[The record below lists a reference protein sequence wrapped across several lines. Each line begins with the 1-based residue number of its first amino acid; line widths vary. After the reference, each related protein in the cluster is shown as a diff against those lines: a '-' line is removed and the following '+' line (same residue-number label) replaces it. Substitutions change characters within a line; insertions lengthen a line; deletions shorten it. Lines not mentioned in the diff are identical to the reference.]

1 MKKIIVF
8 AFVFCLFSC
17 ELIKPKQEYRFVYG
31 FENDIGL
38 SGIEIKN
45 TIAVI
50 QERLVNFGVAST
62 VERFGKNQIEVKIKA
77 NELNIKR
84 VDRLIANRGKL
95 EFWELYPG
103 NEFRVFLNDFKI
115 DKEKLGNSTAI
126 DTIIGDKVSLI
137 NLVTSNGYN
146 FGPEIFYF
154 NVSDTTYINNVLF
167 NNSSK
172 VTLPYAKRKVEFLWG
187 IPDASGN
194 VALYAAKSNSENKPP
209 LTGEV
214 ITRARQVFGVT
225 GKPEI
230 AIKMNEEGA
239 LIWER
244 ITGKAFQNRTSIA
257 ITLNDI
263 VYSAPGVTSGAI
275 KGGNSSISGNFTL
288 DQAQDLAAILTAKKT
303 IPKLKLLEQTT
314 IGNK

>member
-50 QERLVNFGVAST
+50 QERLANFGVVST
-62 VERFGKNQIEVKIKA
+62 VECFGKNQIEVKIKA

-84 VDRLIANRGKL
+84 VDRLISNRGKL
-95 EFWELYPG
+95 EFWELYKG
-103 NEFRVFLNDFKI
+103 EEFNTYFFSIDSDENNKNKI
-115 DKEKLGNSTAI
+115 EKENSPQL
-126 DTIIGDKVSLI
+126 SE
-137 NLVTSNGYN
+137 LVTSIGYMGGPVIFN
-146 FGPEIFYF
+146 FKVE
-154 NVSDTTYINNVLF
+154 DTAYL
-167 NNSSK
+167 NSI
-172 VTLPYAKRKVEFLWG
+172 LKRKTSKSKLPFSADKVKFLWG
-187 IPDASGN
+187 MPDASGH
-194 VALYAAKSNSENKPP
+194 VPLYAAKSNREQKPP

-214 ITRARQVFGVT
+214 ITSARQVFGVT

-230 AIKMNEEGA
+230 TIKMNEEGA
-239 LIWER
+239 MIWER
-244 ITGKAFQNRTSIA
+244 ITGKAFQKGTSIA
-257 ITLNDI
+257 ITLNDM

-275 KGGNSSISGNFTL
+275 KGGDSSISGNFTVE
-288 DQAQDLAAILTAKKT
+288 QAQDLAAILSAKKT
-303 IPKLKLLEQTT
+303 IPQLILLEQTT
-314 IGNK
+314 LGNK